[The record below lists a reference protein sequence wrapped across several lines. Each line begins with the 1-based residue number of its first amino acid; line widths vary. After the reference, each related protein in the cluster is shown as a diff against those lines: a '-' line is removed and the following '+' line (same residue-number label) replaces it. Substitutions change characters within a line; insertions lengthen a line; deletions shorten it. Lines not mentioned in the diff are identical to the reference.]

1 MEEYLP
7 NGYAKLYYGGAIGEH
22 KGNVRYVGKCG
33 LGYQVKEK
41 LELETIISL
50 ENEALPIAV
59 KFHRKLSFQQ
69 DP

>member
-1 MEEYLP
+1 MYT
-7 NGYAKLYYGGAIGEH
+7 
-22 KGNVRYVGKCG
+22 VRTLSCG

-41 LELETIISL
+41 LELETIISV
-50 ENEALPIAV
+50 ENEVLPVAV